1 MTQINHLKRE
11 IMKTGFPLEIE
22 VSSILE
28 KKWDVVNTASYFDED
43 EKTMRSIDIAAT
55 KSFND
60 IAPHFLEVNLDIE
73 CKKDENFA
81 WVFFTRPFEFDW
93 EEHMDGQYLDELQ
106 ICSKNLEMTQLWEI
120 LFKSPLHYAKVKRVA
135 IAFDAFYLQGKKT
148 SYRTKKNEIF
158 EAENQ
163 LKKYILYKNEQ
174 DMRLSYPPLYRF
186 VVHLPCMVF
195 DGKLFE
201 AIAKERDI
209 TLKESNWITLIT
221 SSRTPYSTY
230 PRNYL
235 IDVVEKSYF
244 KKFLRMINKDFR
256 TLKETIKEKERRIR
270 RETDRMYPL
279 LQRSKSSLS
288 Q

>member
-1 MTQINHLKRE
+1 MR
-11 IMKTGFPLEIE
+11 TGFPLEIE

-60 IAPHFLEVNLDIE
+60 IAPYFLEINLDIE

-93 EEHMDGQYLDELQ
+93 EEDMDGQYLDELQ

-120 LFKSPLHYAKVKRVA
+120 LFKSPLHNAKVKRAA

-163 LKKYILYKNEQ
+163 LKKYILYKSEQ
-174 DMRLSYPPLYRF
+174 DMRISYPPLYRF

-201 AIAKERDI
+201 AISKEGDI

-221 SSRTPYSTY
+221 SSKTPYSTY

-279 LQRSKSSLS
+279 LQKPKSSLS
-288 Q
+288 K

>member
-1 MTQINHLKRE
+1 
-11 IMKTGFPLEIE
+11 MKTGFPLEIE

-28 KKWDVVNTASYFDED
+28 KKWDVVNTASYFDQD

-93 EEHMDGQYLDELQ
+93 EEDVDGQYLDELQ

-120 LFKSPLHYAKVKRVA
+120 LFKSPLHYAKVKRAA

-148 SYRTKKNEIF
+148 SYRTEKNEIF

-201 AIAKERDI
+201 AIAKEGDI

-221 SSRTPYSTY
+221 SSRTSYSTY

-235 IDVVEKSYF
+235 IDIVEKSYF

-256 TLKETIKEKERRIR
+256 TLKETIKEKERRIK
-270 RETDRMYPL
+270 REIDRMYPL
-279 LQRSKSSLS
+279 LQKPKSSPS

>member
-1 MTQINHLKRE
+1 
-11 IMKTGFPLEIE
+11 MKTGFPLEIE